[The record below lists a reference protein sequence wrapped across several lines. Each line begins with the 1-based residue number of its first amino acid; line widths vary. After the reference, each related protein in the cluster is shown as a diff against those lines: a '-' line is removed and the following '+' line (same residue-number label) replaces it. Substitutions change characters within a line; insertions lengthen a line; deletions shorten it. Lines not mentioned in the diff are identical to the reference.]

1 MRNVIYCCVSK
12 QISADSGMLWQ
23 RNLKILQ
30 ILHRSLHKAIL
41 GHIQVGIDFHG
52 CTNTGVANG
61 FGEGGQ
67 IEIRIVFVLDVIV
80 GHVGMAKSV
89 HGHIVG

>member
-1 MRNVIYCCVSK
+1 MSIN
-12 QISADSGMLWQ
+12 
-23 RNLKILQ
+23 
-30 ILHRSLHKAIL
+30 
-41 GHIQVGIDFHG
+41 FHG

-67 IEIRIVFVLDVIV
+67 IEIRIVFVLDEIV